1 MFGSQQAIINFSLFS
16 FLPVIIILFYVYKRD
31 RFPEPPRT
39 VFITLICIT
48 LSIIIAIFAAYALK
62 RYKIRFKTA
71 FMQWLLLAYMLPE
84 FLFVLPMFAIYQS
97 IGIYD
102 TYIGMALIYQVHVLP
117 FSIWMLRSFLEEI
130 PKEIDDA
137 AYLDGCNPFLAIYK
151 IYLPLIIPG
160 IVATAILNGIWVW
173 NELAIALG
181 LAFFDAQPITVGVA
195 SFRGYASINWG
206 GMTGSAIESM
216 IPMILF
222 VTFAHKQIG
231 KGLTLGSVKG
241 LNMIALNNPKFLL
254 NNKTFPTIYGR
265 NLLHELN
272 IIIPNETLI
281 VTMEDLWDNF
291 SSFFSKNVQV
301 HLVNNLD
308 INSLDNDFD
317 KIKNF
322 NAVVGIGGGQALDNA
337 KFFSWKSNK
346 KLFQVPT
353 SMSVNA
359 AFGHRF
365 ASRIDGKINYIGR
378 TVPEAIYVDYDIIK

>member
-1 MFGSQQAIINFSLFS
+1 MKKLSKYKHLITAYIVSFIAIAVTILPITWLFLLSIKSKGETFTKPPKWVFDPTIQNYIDLWDNDLFKDTFVNS
-16 FLPVIIILFYVYKRD
+16 F
-31 RFPEPPRT
+31 
-39 VFITLICIT
+39 FITLISIT

-62 RYKIRFKTA
+62 RYQIRFKTA

-137 AYLDGCNPFLAIYK
+137 AYLDGCNPFQAIYK

-160 IVATAILNGIWVW
+160 IVATAKLNGIWVW

-181 LAFFDAQPITVGVA
+181 LTFFDAQPITVGVA

-206 GMTGSAIESM
+206 GMTGSAIVSM

-222 VTFAHKQIG
+222 VTFAQKHIV

-241 LNMIALNNPKFLL
+241 
-254 NNKTFPTIYGR
+254 
-265 NLLHELN
+265 
-272 IIIPNETLI
+272 
-281 VTMEDLWDNF
+281 
-291 SSFFSKNVQV
+291 
-301 HLVNNLD
+301 
-308 INSLDNDFD
+308 
-317 KIKNF
+317 
-322 NAVVGIGGGQALDNA
+322 
-337 KFFSWKSNK
+337 
-346 KLFQVPT
+346 
-353 SMSVNA
+353 
-359 AFGHRF
+359 
-365 ASRIDGKINYIGR
+365 
-378 TVPEAIYVDYDIIK
+378 

>member
-1 MFGSQQAIINFSLFS
+1 MNNLSKYKHLITAYIVSFIAIAVTILPITWLFLLSIKSKGETFTKPPKWVFDPTIQNYIDLWDNELFKDTYVNS
-16 FLPVIIILFYVYKRD
+16 F
-31 RFPEPPRT
+31 
-39 VFITLICIT
+39 FITLISIT

-62 RYKIRFKTA
+62 RYQIRFKTA

-137 AYLDGCNPFLAIYK
+137 AYLDGCNPFQAIYK

-181 LAFFDAQPITVGVA
+181 LTFFDAQPITVGVA

-206 GMTGSAIESM
+206 GMTGSAIISM
-216 IPMILF
+216 LPMILF
-222 VTFAHKQIG
+222 AAFAQKHIV

-241 LNMIALNNPKFLL
+241 
-254 NNKTFPTIYGR
+254 
-265 NLLHELN
+265 
-272 IIIPNETLI
+272 
-281 VTMEDLWDNF
+281 
-291 SSFFSKNVQV
+291 
-301 HLVNNLD
+301 
-308 INSLDNDFD
+308 
-317 KIKNF
+317 
-322 NAVVGIGGGQALDNA
+322 
-337 KFFSWKSNK
+337 
-346 KLFQVPT
+346 
-353 SMSVNA
+353 
-359 AFGHRF
+359 
-365 ASRIDGKINYIGR
+365 
-378 TVPEAIYVDYDIIK
+378 

>member
-1 MFGSQQAIINFSLFS
+1 MNKLYKYKHLVTAYIVSFIAIGVTIIPITWLFLLS
-16 FLPVIIILFYVYKRD
+16 IKSKGETFTKPPKFLFNPTAQNYIDLWDNDLFKD
-31 RFPEPPRT
+31 TFFNS
-39 VFITLICIT
+39 VFITLISIT
-48 LSIIIAIFAAYALK
+48 LSIVIAIFAAYALK

-137 AYLDGCNPFLAIYK
+137 AYLDGCNPFQAIYK

-181 LAFFDAQPITVGVA
+181 LTFFDAQPITVGVA

-206 GMTGSAIESM
+206 GMTGSAIISM
-216 IPMILF
+216 LPMILF
-222 VTFAHKQIG
+222 AAFAQKHIV

-241 LNMIALNNPKFLL
+241 
-254 NNKTFPTIYGR
+254 
-265 NLLHELN
+265 
-272 IIIPNETLI
+272 
-281 VTMEDLWDNF
+281 
-291 SSFFSKNVQV
+291 
-301 HLVNNLD
+301 
-308 INSLDNDFD
+308 
-317 KIKNF
+317 
-322 NAVVGIGGGQALDNA
+322 
-337 KFFSWKSNK
+337 
-346 KLFQVPT
+346 
-353 SMSVNA
+353 
-359 AFGHRF
+359 
-365 ASRIDGKINYIGR
+365 
-378 TVPEAIYVDYDIIK
+378 

>member
-1 MFGSQQAIINFSLFS
+1 MKKLSKYKHLITAYIVSFIAIAVTILPITWLFLLSIKSKGETFTKPPKWVFDPTIQNYIDLWDNDLFKDTFVNS
-16 FLPVIIILFYVYKRD
+16 F
-31 RFPEPPRT
+31 
-39 VFITLICIT
+39 FITLISIT

-62 RYKIRFKTA
+62 RYQIRFKTA

-84 FLFVLPMFAIYQS
+84 FLFVLPMFAIYQF

-137 AYLDGCNPFLAIYK
+137 AYLDGCNPFQAIYK

-181 LAFFDAQPITVGVA
+181 LTFFDAQPITVGVA

-206 GMTGSAIESM
+206 GMTGSAIISM

-222 VTFAHKQIG
+222 AAFAQKHIV

-241 LNMIALNNPKFLL
+241 
-254 NNKTFPTIYGR
+254 
-265 NLLHELN
+265 
-272 IIIPNETLI
+272 
-281 VTMEDLWDNF
+281 
-291 SSFFSKNVQV
+291 
-301 HLVNNLD
+301 
-308 INSLDNDFD
+308 
-317 KIKNF
+317 
-322 NAVVGIGGGQALDNA
+322 
-337 KFFSWKSNK
+337 
-346 KLFQVPT
+346 
-353 SMSVNA
+353 
-359 AFGHRF
+359 
-365 ASRIDGKINYIGR
+365 
-378 TVPEAIYVDYDIIK
+378 

>member
-1 MFGSQQAIINFSLFS
+1 MNKLYKYKHLVTAYIVSFVAIGVTIIPITWLFLLS
-16 FLPVIIILFYVYKRD
+16 IKSKGETFTKPPKLLFNPTAQNYIDLWDNDLFKD
-31 RFPEPPRT
+31 TFFNS
-39 VFITLICIT
+39 VFITLISIT

-62 RYKIRFKTA
+62 RYQIRFKTA

-137 AYLDGCNPFLAIYK
+137 AYLDGCNPFQAIYK

-181 LAFFDAQPITVGVA
+181 LTFFDAQPITVGVA

-206 GMTGSAIESM
+206 GMTGSAIVSM

-222 VTFAHKQIG
+222 VTFAQKHIV

-241 LNMIALNNPKFLL
+241 
-254 NNKTFPTIYGR
+254 
-265 NLLHELN
+265 
-272 IIIPNETLI
+272 
-281 VTMEDLWDNF
+281 
-291 SSFFSKNVQV
+291 
-301 HLVNNLD
+301 
-308 INSLDNDFD
+308 
-317 KIKNF
+317 
-322 NAVVGIGGGQALDNA
+322 
-337 KFFSWKSNK
+337 
-346 KLFQVPT
+346 
-353 SMSVNA
+353 
-359 AFGHRF
+359 
-365 ASRIDGKINYIGR
+365 
-378 TVPEAIYVDYDIIK
+378 

>member
-1 MFGSQQAIINFSLFS
+1 MNKLYKYKHLVTAYIVSFVAIGVTIIPITWLFLLS
-16 FLPVIIILFYVYKRD
+16 IKSKGETFTKPPKLLFNPTAQNYIDLWDNDLFKD
-31 RFPEPPRT
+31 TFFNS
-39 VFITLICIT
+39 VFITLISIT

-62 RYKIRFKTA
+62 RYQIRFKTA

-84 FLFVLPMFAIYQS
+84 FLFVLPMFSIYQS

-137 AYLDGCNPFLAIYK
+137 AYLDGCNPFQAIYK

-181 LAFFDAQPITVGVA
+181 LTFFDAQPITVGVA

-206 GMTGSAIESM
+206 GMTGSAIISM

-222 VTFAHKQIG
+222 AAFAQKHIV

-241 LNMIALNNPKFLL
+241 
-254 NNKTFPTIYGR
+254 
-265 NLLHELN
+265 
-272 IIIPNETLI
+272 
-281 VTMEDLWDNF
+281 
-291 SSFFSKNVQV
+291 
-301 HLVNNLD
+301 
-308 INSLDNDFD
+308 
-317 KIKNF
+317 
-322 NAVVGIGGGQALDNA
+322 
-337 KFFSWKSNK
+337 
-346 KLFQVPT
+346 
-353 SMSVNA
+353 
-359 AFGHRF
+359 
-365 ASRIDGKINYIGR
+365 
-378 TVPEAIYVDYDIIK
+378 

>member
-1 MFGSQQAIINFSLFS
+1 MKKLSKYKHLITAYIVSFVAIGVTIIPITWLFLLS
-16 FLPVIIILFYVYKRD
+16 IKSKGETFTKPPKLLFNPTAQNYIDLWDNDLFKD
-31 RFPEPPRT
+31 TFFNS
-39 VFITLICIT
+39 VFITLISIT

-137 AYLDGCNPFLAIYK
+137 AYLDGCNPFQAIYK

-181 LAFFDAQPITVGVA
+181 LTFFDAQPITVGVA

-206 GMTGSAIESM
+206 GMTGSAIVSM

-222 VTFAHKQIG
+222 VTFAQKHIV

-241 LNMIALNNPKFLL
+241 
-254 NNKTFPTIYGR
+254 
-265 NLLHELN
+265 
-272 IIIPNETLI
+272 
-281 VTMEDLWDNF
+281 
-291 SSFFSKNVQV
+291 
-301 HLVNNLD
+301 
-308 INSLDNDFD
+308 
-317 KIKNF
+317 
-322 NAVVGIGGGQALDNA
+322 
-337 KFFSWKSNK
+337 
-346 KLFQVPT
+346 
-353 SMSVNA
+353 
-359 AFGHRF
+359 
-365 ASRIDGKINYIGR
+365 
-378 TVPEAIYVDYDIIK
+378 

>member
-1 MFGSQQAIINFSLFS
+1 MKKLSKYKHLITAYIVSFIAIAVTILPITWLFLLSIKSKGETFTKPPKWVFDPTIQNYIDLWDNDLFKDTFVNS
-16 FLPVIIILFYVYKRD
+16 F
-31 RFPEPPRT
+31 
-39 VFITLICIT
+39 FITLISIT

-62 RYKIRFKTA
+62 RYQIRFKTA

-137 AYLDGCNPFLAIYK
+137 AYLDGCYPFQAIYK

-181 LAFFDAQPITVGVA
+181 LTFFDAQPITVGVA

-206 GMTGSAIESM
+206 GMTGSAIISM

-222 VTFAHKQIG
+222 AAFAQKHIV

-241 LNMIALNNPKFLL
+241 
-254 NNKTFPTIYGR
+254 
-265 NLLHELN
+265 
-272 IIIPNETLI
+272 
-281 VTMEDLWDNF
+281 
-291 SSFFSKNVQV
+291 
-301 HLVNNLD
+301 
-308 INSLDNDFD
+308 
-317 KIKNF
+317 
-322 NAVVGIGGGQALDNA
+322 
-337 KFFSWKSNK
+337 
-346 KLFQVPT
+346 
-353 SMSVNA
+353 
-359 AFGHRF
+359 
-365 ASRIDGKINYIGR
+365 
-378 TVPEAIYVDYDIIK
+378 

>member
-1 MFGSQQAIINFSLFS
+1 MNKLYKYKHLVTAYIVSFVAIGVTIIPITWLFLLS
-16 FLPVIIILFYVYKRD
+16 IKSKGETFTKPPKFLFNPTAQNYIDLWDNDLFKD
-31 RFPEPPRT
+31 TFFNS
-39 VFITLICIT
+39 VFITLISIT

-137 AYLDGCNPFLAIYK
+137 AYLDGCNPFQAIYK

-181 LAFFDAQPITVGVA
+181 LTFFDAQPITVGVA

-206 GMTGSAIESM
+206 GMTGSAIISM

-222 VTFAHKQIG
+222 AAFAQKHIV

-241 LNMIALNNPKFLL
+241 
-254 NNKTFPTIYGR
+254 
-265 NLLHELN
+265 
-272 IIIPNETLI
+272 
-281 VTMEDLWDNF
+281 
-291 SSFFSKNVQV
+291 
-301 HLVNNLD
+301 
-308 INSLDNDFD
+308 
-317 KIKNF
+317 
-322 NAVVGIGGGQALDNA
+322 
-337 KFFSWKSNK
+337 
-346 KLFQVPT
+346 
-353 SMSVNA
+353 
-359 AFGHRF
+359 
-365 ASRIDGKINYIGR
+365 
-378 TVPEAIYVDYDIIK
+378 

>member
-1 MFGSQQAIINFSLFS
+1 MNKLYKYKHLVTAYIVSFVAIGVTIIPITWLFLLS
-16 FLPVIIILFYVYKRD
+16 IKSKGETFTKPPKFLFNPTTQHYIDLWDNDLFKD
-31 RFPEPPRT
+31 TFFNS
-39 VFITLICIT
+39 VFITLISIT

-137 AYLDGCNPFLAIYK
+137 AYLDGCNPFQAIYK

-181 LAFFDAQPITVGVA
+181 LTFFDAQPITVGVA

-206 GMTGSAIESM
+206 GMTGSALISM

-222 VTFAHKQIG
+222 AAFAQKHIV

-241 LNMIALNNPKFLL
+241 
-254 NNKTFPTIYGR
+254 
-265 NLLHELN
+265 
-272 IIIPNETLI
+272 
-281 VTMEDLWDNF
+281 
-291 SSFFSKNVQV
+291 
-301 HLVNNLD
+301 
-308 INSLDNDFD
+308 
-317 KIKNF
+317 
-322 NAVVGIGGGQALDNA
+322 
-337 KFFSWKSNK
+337 
-346 KLFQVPT
+346 
-353 SMSVNA
+353 
-359 AFGHRF
+359 
-365 ASRIDGKINYIGR
+365 
-378 TVPEAIYVDYDIIK
+378 